1 MVQSMTGYGKAETE
15 IASKKII
22 VEVKS
27 LNGKQA
33 DISTRLASIY
43 KEKDFELR
51 NLVAQTLMRGKIDL
65 SVTIENRND
74 EFTSSINS
82 SLFLQYKQQIEALSE
97 STGTPL
103 PQDFF
108 SVILRMPDVLKTE
121 QVKLE
126 DEEWITVKA
135 CVEEALAK
143 LVEFRVHE
151 GAGLENFFRDRLDII
166 EHLLQCE
173 VPKYE
178 SSRVD
183 KIKSRM
189 RDSLNELLGKQQAYD
204 ENRFEQ
210 ELIYYIEKLDIS
222 EEKQRLQKHIDY
234 FRSTMDEPES
244 QGKKLGFVA
253 QEMGREINTLGS
265 KANQA
270 ELQIVVVKMK
280 DELEKIKEQVLNV
293 L

>member
-126 DEEWITVKA
+126 DEEWITVKT